1 MTSFRFA
8 FMFGM
13 WLFWSGS
20 VHAVDIAVRLVYLNN
35 GKPAQGQQAVLYE
48 GDPSHTSTIR
58 MKETTSS
65 DGIAIFH
72 LSEPLPKTV
81 WVDENNGVVRG
92 CAWENQIP
100 LRNVI
105 EQGTT
110 IGVDERFG
118 GSCRGDRSAINRLR
132 AKPGEIV
139 IFVRK
144 LSVWD
149 NLHHY

>member
-1 MTSFRFA
+1 
-8 FMFGM
+8 M
-13 WLFWSGS
+13 WLFWSGAA
-20 VHAVDIAVRLVYLNN
+20 HAVDIAVRLVYLKN
-35 GKPAQGQQAVLYE
+35 GKPAQGQQTVLNE
-48 GDPSHTSTIR
+48 GDPSRASTIQ

-72 LSEPLPKTV
+72 LAEPLPETV
-81 WVDENNGVVRG
+81 WVYEDNGRISG

-105 EQGTT
+105 EQGKT
-110 IGVDERFG
+110 IGVDGRFG
-118 GSCRGDRSAINRLR
+118 GSCSGDRSVINRLG

-149 NLHHY
+149 NLRHY

>member
-1 MTSFRFA
+1 
-8 FMFGM
+8 
-13 WLFWSGS
+13 
-20 VHAVDIAVRLVYLNN
+20 
-35 GKPAQGQQAVLYE
+35 
-48 GDPSHTSTIR
+48 

-65 DGIAIFH
+65 NGIAIFH

-81 WVDENNGVVRG
+81 WVDEDNGRIRG

-100 LRNVI
+100 VQNAI

-110 IGVDERFG
+110 IGVDGRFG
-118 GSCRGDRSAINRLR
+118 GSCSGDQSVIGRLR

-144 LSVWD
+144 LNILD
-149 NLHHY
+149 NLGHY